1 MIGLGLWG
9 AWLVWRK
16 RLADNRLFL
25 RFAVAMGPAGFVAV
39 IAGWIVTEVGR
50 QPWVVYGVL
59 RTADAV
65 SAVTTGSVAT
75 SLLIYITVY
84 AVVFV
89 AGAIYILRLLD
100 EGPAVGR
107 VEPSPEGLRAPG
119 TPLAAAP
126 DEAPGDP
133 K

>member
-1 MIGLGLWG
+1 MD
-9 AWLVWRK
+9 
-16 RLADNRLFL
+16 LAFI
-25 RFAVAMGPAGFVAV
+25 AV

-65 SAVTTGSVAT
+65 SPVTASSVVT

-100 EGPAVGR
+100 EGPAPGDVG
-107 VEPSPEGLRAPG
+107 PKPEGQRAPG

>member
-1 MIGLGLWG
+1 M
-9 AWLVWRK
+9 
-16 RLADNRLFL
+16 
-25 RFAVAMGPAGFVAV
+25 
-39 IAGWIVTEVGR
+39 
-50 QPWVVYGVL
+50 L

-65 SAVTTGSVAT
+65 SPVTTGSVVT
-75 SLLIYITVY
+75 SLLIYVTVY
-84 AVVFV
+84 AIVFV
-89 AGAIYILRLLD
+89 AGAIYILRLLN
-100 EGPAVGR
+100 EGPAVGE